1 MALRRSTKLVNLQAG
16 EMITTGVLS
25 MSRTAT
31 DKIGAVAATFLTL
44 GFRPGMVIYID
55 TFTTNPVD
63 AWAHITSV
71 VAAEITITGVT
82 LTTEG
87 AENGQLLAEAQS
99 LKDILAH
106 GVMCV
111 YTGSQPASADIAP
124 TGTKLLEVTK
134 ASGAFVAGAI
144 ANSLEF
150 DAPIAGVLGKKDADT
165 WSGVGL
171 ESGTAGWFRFY
182 ANDFD
187 VSSNALCVDGS
198 VGTSGAQ
205 LNLSSTAIVK
215 DATTTIDEFE
225 LTVPKTA

>member
-1 MALRRSTKLVNLQAG
+1 MTLRRSTKLVNLQAG
-16 EMITTGVLS
+16 EMITTGTLS

-31 DKIGAVAATFLTL
+31 DKIGAVAGTFLTL

-55 TFTTNPVD
+55 GFTTNPVD

-71 VAAEITITGVT
+71 EADEITVTGVT

-87 AENGQLLAEAQS
+87 AENGCLLAEAQS

-106 GVMCV
+106 GVMCI
-111 YTGSQPASADIAP
+111 YTGAQPASADIAP
-124 TGTKLLEVTK
+124 TGTKLLEISK
-134 ASGAFVAGAI
+134 ASLAFGAGFV

-150 DAPIAGVLGKKDADT
+150 DAPVAGVLGKKDADT
-165 WSGVGL
+165 WSDAGL
-171 ESGTAGWFRFY
+171 ESGTAGWFRLY

-187 VSSNALCVDGS
+187 TGSNALCLDGA

-205 LNLSSTAIVK
+205 LNLSSTAVVQ

-225 LTVPKTA
+225 LTVPMTG